1 MPDIV
6 SKSKRKEMM
15 AGIRNKNTRP
25 EMIIRK
31 ELFARGYRY
40 RLHRDELPGTPD
52 LTLPKYNTVIFI
64 NGCFWHCHDC
74 HLFKWPQ
81 TRKDFWETK
90 ILSNKTRDELNR
102 KILLEAGWRILD
114 IWECAL
120 KGKTKL
126 EQVQLISEIESW
138 LAGNS
143 DYGSIYGKSLINK
156 DKL

>member
-6 SKSKRKEMM
+6 DQLKRKEMM

-31 ELFARGYRY
+31 ELFAKGYRY
-40 RLHRDELPGTPD
+40 RLHQKDLPGKPD
-52 LTLPKYNTVIFI
+52 IILPKYRAAIFI

-81 TRKDFWETK
+81 TRKEFWEKK
-90 ILSNKTRDELNR
+90 ILSNKTRDEIN
-102 KILLEAGWRILD
+102 KSALLQAGWRIL
-114 IWECAL
+114 IVWECAL

-126 EQVQLISEIESW
+126 DRVRLIDEIVSW
-138 LAGNS
+138 IVSDS
-143 DYGSIYGKSLINK
+143 DYVNICGHNIGMK
-156 DKL
+156 

>member
-1 MPDIV
+1 MSDIV
-6 SKSKRKEMM
+6 DQLKRKEMM

-40 RLHRDELPGTPD
+40 RLHQKELAGKPD
-52 LTLPKYNTVIFI
+52 LILPKYRAAIFI

-81 TRKDFWETK
+81 TRKEFWENK
-90 ILSNKTRDELNR
+90 ILSNKARDEIN
-102 KILLEAGWRILD
+102 KNVLLQTGWRIL
-114 IWECAL
+114 IVWECAL

-126 EQVQLISEIESW
+126 DRVRLIDEIETWIVS
-138 LAGNS
+138 GS
-143 DYGSIYGKSLINK
+143 DYFNICGHNIGVK
-156 DKL
+156 

>member
-1 MPDIV
+1 MSDIV
-6 SKSKRKEMM
+6 DQLKRKEMM

-40 RLHRDELPGTPD
+40 RLHQKELAGKPD
-52 LTLPKYNTVIFI
+52 LILPKYRAAIFI

-81 TRKDFWETK
+81 TRKEFWENK
-90 ILSNKTRDELNR
+90 ILSNKARDEIN
-102 KILLEAGWRILD
+102 KSVLLQTGWRIL
-114 IWECAL
+114 IVWECAL

-126 EQVQLISEIESW
+126 DRVRLIDEIETWIVS
-138 LAGNS
+138 GS
-143 DYGSIYGKSLINK
+143 DYFNICGHNIGVK
-156 DKL
+156 

>member
-6 SKSKRKEMM
+6 DRLKRKEMM
-15 AGIRNKNTRP
+15 AGIRNKNTKP

-40 RLHRDELPGTPD
+40 RLHQKELAGKPD
-52 LTLPKYNTVIFI
+52 LILPKYRSAIFI

-81 TRKDFWETK
+81 TRKEFWENK
-90 ILSNKTRDELNR
+90 ILSNKARDEMN
-102 KILLEAGWRILD
+102 KNTLLQAGWRIL
-114 IWECAL
+114 IVWECAL

-126 EQVQLISEIESW
+126 DCVQLIDEIESW
-138 LAGNS
+138 IVSDS
-143 DYGSIYGKSLINK
+143 DYVNICGHNRY
-156 DKL
+156 